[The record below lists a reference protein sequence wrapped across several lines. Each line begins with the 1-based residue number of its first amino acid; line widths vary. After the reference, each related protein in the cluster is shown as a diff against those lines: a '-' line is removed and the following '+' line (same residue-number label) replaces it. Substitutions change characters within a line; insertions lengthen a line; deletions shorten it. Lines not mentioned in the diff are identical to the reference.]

1 MTHFLYSNDYLIDKL
16 NKNSY
21 TVIRYSNA
29 CLNEEGMVIIMT
41 NESVDFCCDID
52 KVNQIKPLM
61 DDVKNVE
68 QIFKALADATRLK
81 IAYALT
87 LTEELCVADVARII
101 DASSATASHHL
112 RLLHNMKLAK
122 SRKEGKVVFYS
133 LDDDHIRQLVYIAM
147 IHAKEG
153 IDNG

>member
-1 MTHFLYSNDYLIDKL
+1 
-16 NKNSY
+16 
-21 TVIRYSNA
+21 
-29 CLNEEGMVIIMT
+29 MT

-52 KVNQIKPLM
+52 KVNQIRPLM

-87 LTEELCVADVARII
+87 LTKELCVADVARVI
-101 DASSATASHHL
+101 DASTATASHHL
-112 RLLHNMKLAK
+112 RLLHSMKLAK
-122 SRKEGKVVFYS
+122 SRKEGKIVFYS
-133 LDDDHIRQLVYIAM
+133 LDDDHVRQLVYIAM

-153 IDNG
+153 NDHE